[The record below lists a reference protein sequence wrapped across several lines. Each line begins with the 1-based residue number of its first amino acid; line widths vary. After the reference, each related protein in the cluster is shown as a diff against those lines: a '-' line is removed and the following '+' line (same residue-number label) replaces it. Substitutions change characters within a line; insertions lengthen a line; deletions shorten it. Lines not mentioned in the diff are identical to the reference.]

1 LIGRGNT
8 AEAQKLLSSSGMAAT
23 KLDLIENRRT
33 ELQAAFL
40 AFGSMSEQLSGA
52 FDSLRTQVA
61 QLRADLSEAHAG
73 KEHLAARLSALI
85 TGLPGGVLVLDSRGE
100 IQECNPV
107 ARELL
112 GEPLLAQSFAD
123 VLSRAAAGAGGVGEH
138 TELRSGRFVNISR
151 RELPTGGE
159 VVLLTDVTESHL
171 MQVFLTRQQR
181 LLTLGELAAGLAHQI
196 RTPLATALLYATQ
209 MTLPGRNPEDLA
221 RCAERTAGS
230 LKQLDKLVND
240 MLAFTHGGTA
250 REVVSVSAL
259 LEQVAQWLRP
269 ALRRGLRVT
278 ISTQAPDLM
287 VRASAPSLV
296 SAVLNLATNALQ
308 AATADLDLQLLARR
322 GAHGRAQIVVS
333 DNGPGVPAHIRE
345 RIFEPF
351 FTTRARGNGIGLS
364 IVKSVVEAHQ
374 GTVSLAETS
383 CGATFIIDL
392 PTDIID
398 LPAEVK
404 A

>member
-1 LIGRGNT
+1 
-8 AEAQKLLSSSGMAAT
+8 MAAT
-23 KLDLIENRRT
+23 KLELIENRRS

-40 AFGSMSEQLSGA
+40 AFGSVSEQLSGA
-52 FDSLRTQVA
+52 FDSLRTEVT
-61 QLRADLSEAHAG
+61 QLRGELGAAHAG

-85 TGLPGGVLVLDSRGE
+85 AGLPGGVLVLDSAGE
-100 IQECNPV
+100 ILECNPA

-112 GEPLLAQSFAD
+112 GEPLLAQPFEA
-123 VLSRAAAGAGGVGEH
+123 VLERAAAAGAGGAGEH

-151 RELPTGGE
+151 RELQSGGE

-196 RTPLATALLYATQ
+196 RTPLAAALLYASQ
-209 MTLPGRNPEDLA
+209 MTLPGRSTQDLA
-221 RCAERTAGS
+221 RCAEKTSGS
-230 LKQLDKLVND
+230 LKQLDRLVND
-240 MLAFTHGGTA
+240 MLAFAHGGAA

-269 ALRRGLRVT
+269 ALRRGVRLT
-278 ISTQAPDLM
+278 IRTQAPDLT
-287 VRASAPSLV
+287 VRANAPSLV

-308 AATADLDLQLLARR
+308 AASADLDLELLGRR
-322 GAHGRAQIVVS
+322 TADGRAQIVVS
-333 DNGPGVPAHIRE
+333 DNGPGVPQHIRA

-351 FTTRARGNGIGLS
+351 FTTRARGNGIGLA

-374 GTVSLAETS
+374 GSVCLADVPG
-383 CGATFIIDL
+383 GATFIIE
-392 PTDIID
+392 
-398 LPAEVK
+398 LPAEVN

>member
-1 LIGRGNT
+1 
-8 AEAQKLLSSSGMAAT
+8 MAAT
-23 KLDLIENRRT
+23 KLELIENRRSD
-33 ELQAAFL
+33 LQAAFV
-40 AFGSMSEQLSGA
+40 AFGSVSEQLSGA
-52 FDSLRTQVA
+52 FDSLRAEVA
-61 QLRADLSEAHAG
+61 QLRAELGEAHAG

-85 TGLPGGVLVLDSRGE
+85 KGLPGGVLVLDSGGE

-112 GEPLLAQSFAD
+112 GEPLLAQSFTG
-123 VLSRAAAGAGGVGEH
+123 VLARAATGAGAGGAGEQI
-138 TELRSGRFVNISR
+138 ELRSRRFVNISR
-151 RELPTGGE
+151 RELQSGGE
-159 VVLLTDVTESHL
+159 VVLLTDVTESQL

-196 RTPLATALLYATQ
+196 RTPLAAALLYASQ
-209 MTLPGRNPEDLA
+209 MTLPGRNTEDLV
-221 RCAERTAGS
+221 RCAERTVGS

-240 MLAFTHGGTA
+240 MLAFAHGGAA
-250 REVVSVSAL
+250 REAVSVSAL

-269 ALRRGLRVT
+269 ALRHGVRLT
-278 ISTQAPDLM
+278 IRTQAPDLM
-287 VRASAPSLV
+287 VRANAPSLV
-296 SAVLNLATNALQ
+296 SAMLNLATNALQ
-308 AATADLDLQLLARR
+308 AATADLDLELLARR
-322 GAHGRAQIVVS
+322 GADGRAQIVVS

-351 FTTRARGNGIGLS
+351 FTTRARGNGIGLA

-374 GTVSLAETS
+374 GSVSLAES
-383 CGATFIIDL
+383 ADGAPGGATFIIDL

-398 LPAEVK
+398 LPAEDR